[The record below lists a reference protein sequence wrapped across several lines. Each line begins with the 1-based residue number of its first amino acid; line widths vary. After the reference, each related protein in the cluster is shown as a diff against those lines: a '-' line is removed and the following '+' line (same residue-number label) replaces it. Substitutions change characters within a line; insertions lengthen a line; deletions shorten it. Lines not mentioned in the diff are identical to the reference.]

1 MCLAH
6 VRVIIAAKGEDN
18 KLIELKGTVPAEGWH
33 VEGECSTYGNELA
46 NEEGLVGLVLEVS
59 FMLHVFIFD

>member
-18 KLIELKGTVPAEGWH
+18 KLIELKGAVSAGGWQRGGH
-33 VEGECSTYGNELA
+33 VERGNVQHMEM
-46 NEEGLVGLVLEVS
+46 S
-59 FMLHVFIFD
+59 